1 MAAKKIL
8 IADDESRMRKL
19 IKDYLRRDGFEVIE
33 AADGLEALAQF
44 DLNPDTALIIMDVM
58 MPKLDGYGALK
69 KIRETSQVPVIILTA
84 KSEEEDALEGFTAG
98 ADEFVTKPFS
108 PKVLVARVRAILN
121 RGEGSGAV
129 TGTNDGKITCGKI
142 VLDEEKC
149 NNCGRCVKACPT
161 DAWKATP
168 AFEVSFGGLFGNRVY
183 KGENY
188 LPLVTSEEQLFR
200 ITDAAIQFFD
210 DNANPGERFR
220 MTLERVGLDKFE
232 EKIKEA
238 YNG

>member
-84 KSEEEDALEGFTAG
+84 KSEEEDALEVFTAG

-121 RGEGSGAV
+121 RGEGGGAV
-129 TGTNDGKITCGKI
+129 AGTNDGKITCGKI
-142 VLDEEKC
+142 VLDENAHTVTADGKEIMLSVKEFDLLAYFMRNKGLALSREKIL
-149 NNCGRCVKACPT
+149 NSVWDYDYFGDARTIDTHVKKLRSKLGDCGNYIHTIWGMGYK
-161 DAWKATP
+161 
-168 AFEVSFGGLFGNRVY
+168 FEV
-183 KGENY
+183 E
-188 LPLVTSEEQLFR
+188 
-200 ITDAAIQFFD
+200 
-210 DNANPGERFR
+210 
-220 MTLERVGLDKFE
+220 DK
-232 EKIKEA
+232 
-238 YNG
+238 

>member
-44 DLNPDTALIIMDVM
+44 DLNPDTDLIIMDVM

-69 KIRETSQVPVIILTA
+69 KIREKSKVPVIILTA

-108 PKVLVARVRAILN
+108 PKVLVARVKAIIN
-121 RGEGSGAV
+121 RGEGG
-129 TGTNDGKITCGKI
+129 TGSLGENNGKMTCGKI
-142 VLDEEKC
+142 TLDE
-149 NNCGRCVKACPT
+149 NAHTVTADGRDVTLSVKEFDLLAYFMC
-161 DAWKATP
+161 
-168 AFEVSFGGLFGNRVY
+168 R
-183 KGENY
+183 
-188 LPLVTSEEQLFR
+188 PLR
-200 ITDAAIQFFD
+200 IWRWTA
-210 DNANPGERFR
+210 P
-220 MTLERVGLDKFE
+220 
-232 EKIKEA
+232 
-238 YNG
+238 

>member
-98 ADEFVTKPFS
+98 ADGQSQSYFKP
-108 PKVLVARVRAILN
+108 
-121 RGEGSGAV
+121 
-129 TGTNDGKITCGKI
+129 
-142 VLDEEKC
+142 
-149 NNCGRCVKACPT
+149 
-161 DAWKATP
+161 W
-168 AFEVSFGGLFGNRVY
+168 
-183 KGENY
+183 
-188 LPLVTSEEQLFR
+188 
-200 ITDAAIQFFD
+200 
-210 DNANPGERFR
+210 
-220 MTLERVGLDKFE
+220 
-232 EKIKEA
+232 
-238 YNG
+238 